1 MGYVDAHV
9 HVWTDDYVQFP
20 FASGHEPADA
30 KPTTF
35 HAEDILGHA
44 NACGVD
50 RVVLVQMS
58 FYGDD
63 NNYML
68 KVMADHPGVFGGI
81 GVVDPTKQA
90 PDQHMQSL
98 AAQGVYGFRVAARD
112 QPLKTWCDGEGFERM
127 FAIAATDRL
136 AICPLIGPAG
146 LPALRRRCEQFPDT
160 PVIIDHLGLVGGNGS
175 IDEADT
181 AALCAMATC
190 EQLMLKVS
198 AFYALGEGKAP
209 YNDLG
214 DLIKRVVDAFG
225 PQRLMWASDAP
236 YQVQPPHE
244 YRPSVDLIAQGL
256 DFLSAGDREQILSTT
271 AGEFFFRG

>member
-9 HVWTDDYVQFP
+9 HVWTDDYGQFP
-20 FASGHEPADA
+20 FASGHEPAAA

-63 NNYML
+63 NSYML
-68 KVMADHPGVFGGI
+68 KVMGDHPGVFAGI
-81 GVVDPTKQA
+81 GVVDPTNQA
-90 PDQHMQSL
+90 AAQQMKSL
-98 AAQGVYGFRVAARD
+98 AAKGVCGFRVAARD
-112 QPLKTWCDGEGFERM
+112 QPIETWCDGEGFERM
-127 FAIAATDRL
+127 FAAAATDRL

-160 PVIIDHLGLVGGNGS
+160 PVIIDHMCLVGGGGS
-175 IDEADT
+175 IDAADT
-181 AALCAMATC
+181 AALCAIAEH
-190 EQLMLKVS
+190 EQVMVKVS

-209 YNDLG
+209 YDDLG
-214 DLIKRVVDAFG
+214 GLIKRIVDAFG

-244 YRPSVDLIAQGL
+244 YRPSVDLIATGL
-256 DFLSAGDREQILSTT
+256 DFLSSDDRQQILSTT
-271 AGEFFFRG
+271 AGEFFFRD